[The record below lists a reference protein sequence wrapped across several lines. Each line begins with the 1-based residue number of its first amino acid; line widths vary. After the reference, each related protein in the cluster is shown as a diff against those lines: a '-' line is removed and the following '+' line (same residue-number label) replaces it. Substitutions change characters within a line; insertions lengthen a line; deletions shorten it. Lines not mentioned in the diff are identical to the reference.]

1 MHNRVRLV
9 EIKMNNAFNSELFKV
24 LFVAKL
30 LAFHTSWM
38 EWHRFSTTAKLR

>member
-1 MHNRVRLV
+1 MQDRVRLV
-9 EIKMNNAFNSELFKV
+9 EIKMNNAFNSKLLKV

-30 LAFHTSWM
+30 LAFGRSWS